1 MGIKKKMGEEDQIL
15 RFAVIAVVL
24 LFVIGIVIVAMK
36 LMNPRVDASEGT
48 KKLTELGAADVSA
61 VDARIQELE
70 QAEMDAA
77 LQWQEKSASEKL
89 EGCLIIG
96 DSVSQ
101 GLYQYE
107 LVDKTLVLTK
117 DGAGVYDPDGTG
129 LTELIAQAVEAAP
142 SKIFLALGVLDT
154 DGNQADADTFAENYK
169 NVIHSI
175 KEALPNTFL
184 YINSGYPV
192 SREAKVT
199 KHNQELRALCLEEG
213 VIFIDNTSLVK
224 EEYYIDDGIHM
235 SQDYYSGWLDH
246 MLEAGFRRNGI
257 Q

>member
-1 MGIKKKMGEEDQIL
+1 MGIKRKMGEEDQIL
-15 RFAVIAVVL
+15 RFAVIVVVVL
-24 LFVIGIVIVAMK
+24 FAIGIVIVAMK

-48 KKLTELGAADVSA
+48 KKLTELSTADVST

-70 QAEMDAA
+70 QAEADAA
-77 LQWQEKSASEKL
+77 SQWQEKSASEKL

-107 LVDKTLVLTK
+107 LIDKNLVLAK
-117 DGAGVYDPDGTG
+117 DGAGVYDPEGTG
-129 LTELIAQAVEAAP
+129 LTELIEQAVQAAP
-142 SKIFLALGVLDT
+142 SKIFLAFGVLDAE
-154 DGNQADADTFAENYK
+154 GGQVDADTFVENYK

-175 KEALPNTFL
+175 KEVLPNTFL
-184 YINSGYPV
+184 YINSVYPA
-192 SREAKVT
+192 SADAQVT
-199 KHNQELRALCLEEG
+199 QHNQKLSALCRQEG
-213 VIFIDNTSLVK
+213 MIFIDNTSLVK
-224 EEYYIDDGIHM
+224 EEYYTDDGIYM
-235 SQDYYSGWLDH
+235 SQDYYSGWLNH